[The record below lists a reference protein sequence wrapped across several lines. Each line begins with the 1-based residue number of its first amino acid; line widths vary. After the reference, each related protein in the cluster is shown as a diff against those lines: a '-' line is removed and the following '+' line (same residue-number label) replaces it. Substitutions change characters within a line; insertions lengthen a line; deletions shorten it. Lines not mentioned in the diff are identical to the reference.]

1 MDEFILYSTL
11 GFKHVLDLTA
21 YDHLLF
27 LIVLVVIFNFYQ
39 WKKVLWLITF
49 FTIGHSISLGLAAY
63 GVVNIRLDIVEFLI
77 PITILITGI
86 FNLINSNKS
95 PEGKDKITLFFA
107 LFFGLIHGL
116 GFSNY
121 FRSMIGKE
129 EDKFFPLVEFALGI
143 EAAQIIIVFCILTIG
158 MLLQSLLKVS
168 RKDWI
173 LVTSAIV
180 IWEVI
185 PMIYNR
191 IFW

>member
-86 FNLINSNKS
+86 FNLFNSNKS

>member
-1 MDEFILYSTL
+1 MDEFILYCTL

-27 LIVLVVIFNFYQ
+27 LIVLVVIFNFHQ

-49 FTIGHSISLGLAAY
+49 FTIGHSITLGLAAY

-86 FNLINSNKS
+86 FNLINTNKS
-95 PEGKDKITLFFA
+95 SDGKEKITLFFA

-129 EDKFFPLVEFALGI
+129 EDKFFPLLEFAFGI
-143 EAAQIIIVFCILTIG
+143 EAAQIIIVFVILIIG
-158 MLLQSLLKVS
+158 MLLQRLLNVS
-168 RKDWI
+168 RRDWI

>member
-1 MDEFILYSTL
+1 MDEFILYCTL
-11 GFKHVLDLTA
+11 GFNHVLDLTA

-27 LIVLVVIFNFYQ
+27 LIVLVVIFNFHQ

-63 GVVNIRLDIVEFLI
+63 GVVDIRLDIVEFLI
-77 PITILITGI
+77 PITILVTGI
-86 FNLINSNKS
+86 FNVINTKKS
-95 PEGKDKITLFFA
+95 SEGKEKITLFFA
-107 LFFGLIHGL
+107 LIFGLIHGL

-129 EDKFFPLVEFALGI
+129 EDKFFPLLEFALGI

-158 MLLQSLLKVS
+158 VLLQNLLKVS

-173 LVTSAIV
+173 LITSVIV